1 MKVLVVELNSYH
13 LELLPM
19 YQSLL
24 PSLFDNRRLDIHYF
38 VLPGLVERAREVVG
52 NQVFALNAPLLRYF
66 LPPKTLRAAYYRWH
80 IQRLIAQLEPV
91 AVVFNTIEPPAYLRV
106 FRQVRHPT
114 KIGVIH
120 NPRRAGLERAR
131 RGAGELI
138 FCLHWP
144 APL

>member
-52 NQVFALNAPLLRYF
+52 NQVFALNAPLPALF
-66 LPPKTLRAAYYRWH
+66 PAA
-80 IQRLIAQLEPV
+80 ED
-91 AVVFNTIEPPAYLRV
+91 PASCVLSLA
-106 FRQVRHPT
+106 HPAADCPT
-114 KIGVIH
+114 
-120 NPRRAGLERAR
+120 RAGGGRLQ
-131 RGAGELI
+131 
-138 FCLHWP
+138 HH
-144 APL
+144 